1 MQIFNLAEMK
11 KKKKAAKQAD
21 KQGGKLAGKAAQ
33 AMKNEFYL
41 EASWII
47 SSMLEKKLKKLLGQ
61 IESQPPGSAFTLEQS
76 IKRVKYL
83 LVSSKQADLTAHP
96 TAHPTAHLNVRLD
109 VRLDVR
115 LIDDIRNWKN
125 QRNEILKDIPD
136 IHVSQARLERL
147 ALEGIR
153 LLKEWKKAVKEF
165 KSSVS

>member
-1 MQIFNLAEMK
+1 
-11 KKKKAAKQAD
+11 
-21 KQGGKLAGKAAQ
+21 
-33 AMKNEFYL
+33 
-41 EASWII
+41 
-47 SSMLEKKLKKLLGQ
+47 
-61 IESQPPGSAFTLEQS
+61 
-76 IKRVKYL
+76 
-83 LVSSKQADLTAHP
+83 
-96 TAHPTAHLNVRLD
+96 VRLD